1 MKKPSLNPRLKKYP
15 PSALRSYC
23 DLMLGIP
30 GHTLASARRELE
42 EATGTTIRSNRI
54 YEWLTGKSEAPKIV
68 RDYCRQ
74 VAIERECHHIGIDH
88 FNCDWDILSGNLS

>member
-1 MKKPSLNPRLKKYP
+1 MKLKINQRLKKYP
-15 PSALRSYC
+15 ASALRSYC

-42 EATGTTIRSNRI
+42 QATGMAIRSNRI
-54 YEWLTGKSEAPKIV
+54 YEWLTGKSETPKIV

-74 VAIERECHHIGIDH
+74 VAIERECHHAGIDH
-88 FNCDWDILSGNLS
+88 VNCGWDTLATNLS